1 MTGARLH
8 QTRDAKPEPELGL
21 FSSQESVGTWPP
33 GVIVPSPGYRLWR
46 EKLPRATFGH
56 VTLVDAH
63 LSYNIEVTFNEGPVT
78 DTMGGKCLVL
88 NTQDFGR

>member
-21 FSSQESVGTWPP
+21 ISSQESVVAWPP

-46 EKLPRATFGH
+46 EKLPGATFGH

-63 LSYNIEVTFNEGPVT
+63 LSYNIEVTFNEGLVT
-78 DTMGGKCLVL
+78 DMMGGKCLVL
-88 NTQDFGR
+88 NTEDVGR